1 MNSVKP
7 PVAEQMAL
15 FAEPVR
21 VAVAAVRP
29 PVVREP
35 PPSRPGPKR
44 IDWFRVITMV
54 LRSGYS
60 IQSAADSIDVART
73 TLIGWK
79 QGAEPRYS
87 EGERLVL
94 LWCQI
99 TGLDRSSLP
108 MIAKGDWWGYH
119 SG

>member
-1 MNSVKP
+1 
-7 PVAEQMAL
+7 MAL

-21 VAVAAVRP
+21 VVLAAP
-29 PVVREP
+29 PLVLCEP

-54 LRSGYS
+54 LRDGYS
-60 IQSAADSIDVART
+60 IQSAADAIGVART

-94 LWCQI
+94 LWCEV
-99 TGLDRSSLP
+99 TGADRSKLP
-108 MIAKGDWWGYH
+108 MVAVGDWWAYH
-119 SG
+119 SKP

>member
-1 MNSVKP
+1 MKP
-7 PVAEQMAL
+7 PAPEQMAL
-15 FAEPVR
+15 FAQPEPVR
-21 VAVAAVRP
+21 AALAARP
-29 PVVREP
+29 LVLHTP

-54 LRSGYS
+54 LRGGYS
-60 IQSAADSIDVART
+60 IQSAADAIDVART

-99 TGLDRSSLP
+99 TEQDRSKLP
-108 MIAKGDWWGYH
+108 MVAVGDWWAYH
-119 SG
+119 SKV

>member
-1 MNSVKP
+1 
-7 PVAEQMAL
+7 MAL

-21 VAVAAVRP
+21 AVLAVP
-29 PVVREP
+29 PLVLCEP
-35 PPSRPGPKR
+35 TPARPGQKR

-54 LRSGYS
+54 LRDGYS
-60 IQSAADSIDVART
+60 IQSAADAIGVART

-94 LWCQI
+94 LWCEV
-99 TGLDRSSLP
+99 TGAERSKLP
-108 MIAKGDWWGYH
+108 MVAVGDWWAYH
-119 SG
+119 SK

>member
-1 MNSVKP
+1 MKP
-7 PVAEQMAL
+7 SAPEQIPL
-15 FAEPVR
+15 FAEPAR
-21 VAVAAVRP
+21 AVMAARP
-29 PVVREP
+29 LVLCEP

-54 LRSGYS
+54 LRGGYS
-60 IQSAADSIDVART
+60 IQSAADAIDVART

-94 LWCQI
+94 LWCQV
-99 TGLDRSSLP
+99 TGLERSSLP
-108 MIAKGDWWGYH
+108 MVAVGDWWAYH
-119 SG
+119 AKP